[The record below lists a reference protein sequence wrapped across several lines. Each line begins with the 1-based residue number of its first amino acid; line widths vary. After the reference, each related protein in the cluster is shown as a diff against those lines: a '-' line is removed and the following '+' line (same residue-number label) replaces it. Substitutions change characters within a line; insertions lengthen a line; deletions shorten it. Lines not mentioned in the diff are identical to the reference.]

1 MNTDLAAF
9 RDHARLMANGGP
21 APPRRAT
28 GWCAG
33 VLLRD
38 CVRCL
43 DDGRGCACSC
53 HDGTRPSPP
62 TVEQRRLWAQLAD
75 EADARLAADR
85 DNEADQPLALLNTS
99 TTHPQHHPEEAPRP

>member
-1 MNTDLAAF
+1 VTGDLAAF

-38 CVRCL
+38 CSRCL

-53 HDGTRPSPP
+53 HDVTRPCPP
-62 TVEQRRLWAQLAD
+62 TDEQRQLWAQLAD
-75 EADARLAADR
+75 EADARLVDG
-85 DNEADQPLALLNTS
+85 ETDQPLALHDTS
-99 TTHPQHHPEEAPRP
+99 TTHSQHDPEEASRP